1 MNCQKLKDVQL
12 NKLSDQKII
21 LTDEQIDF
29 LLSPKAIRE
38 RTKKIFDL
46 TREGKTH
53 FIYHP
58 EKMDAT
64 VNYVLQV
71 IKKNYP
77 LMDIPFHSRWGHFR
91 VGKIDRVKR
100 LDETLSRLDALE
112 KARTKLD
119 LVITS
124 VLLDAGAG
132 AAWKF
137 FEKESDKSFSRS
149 EGLGVASLYMFLK
162 GTMSSDRKTLRAD
175 REGLKNIS
183 INDLKE
189 AFQVSE
195 TNPLVG
201 GEGRV
206 LLLNNLSKALENKT
220 IFKDGRPGN
229 IIDYLIAKYGK
240 DIPASGVLRAVLDGL
255 GPIWPGRLEANG
267 INLGDV
273 WSHSQLG
280 KAGSFES
287 LIPFHKLSQWMT
299 YSLIEPIME
308 AGVEV
313 TGVEG
318 LTGLAEY
325 RNGGLLIDSG
335 LVTMK
340 DLENFKKPW
349 SPDSELIIEW
359 RALTVYLLDR
369 FGDAVQKAI
378 GKTPQEFPLA
388 KVLEGGTWW
397 AGRFLAQEKRPSGDP
412 PIMIK
417 SDGTVF

>member
-1 MNCQKLKDVQL
+1 MSKL
-12 NKLSDQKII
+12 N
-21 LTDEQIDF
+21 LTPEQVDF

-46 TREGKTH
+46 TKDGRTH
-53 FIYHP
+53 FQYHP
-58 EKMDAT
+58 EKMDQT

-77 LMDIPFHSRWGHFR
+77 TMEIPFHSRWGHFR
-91 VGKIDRVKR
+91 VGKIDRVKK
-100 LDETLSRLDALE
+100 LDEKLSKLDALE

-137 FEKESDKSFSRS
+137 YEKETEKSFSRS
-149 EGLGVASLYMFLK
+149 EGLGVASLYMFLD
-162 GTMSSDRKTLRAD
+162 GTMSSDKTLKAD
-175 REGLKNIS
+175 KEGLKKVS
-183 INDLKE
+183 IDDLRK

-195 TNPLVG
+195 ENPLVG

-229 IIDYLIAKYGK
+229 IIDYLISKYGADTASK
-240 DIPASGVLRAVLDGL
+240 GNVPASGVLRAVLDGL

-267 INLGDV
+267 VNLGDV
-273 WSHSQLG
+273 WQHSQLG
-280 KAGSFES
+280 KPGSFES

-308 AGVEV
+308 AGVNV

-340 DLENFKKPW
+340 DPENLKKPW
-349 SPDSELIIEW
+349 SPDSELIVEW